1 MQKAATPSYV
11 LTVTNKNRKRELE
24 RTRRQAAGKAVD
36 SRRKRSRKS
45 HPIIADSHDEESGV
59 GIEDRDGGGSTRLQ
73 GNDASD
79 SHGNDAHSVDVVS
92 TLQQAVSRSSQ
103 RESTPSPSPVLTA
116 PVTPVTTPSVP
127 TPAEDSG
134 RVEAAA
140 TLKLG
145 LGKRSPTS

>member
-79 SHGNDAHSVDVVS
+79 SHGNDAYSVDVVL
-92 TLQQAVSRSSQ
+92 TL
-103 RESTPSPSPVLTA
+103 
-116 PVTPVTTPSVP
+116 
-127 TPAEDSG
+127 
-134 RVEAAA
+134 
-140 TLKLG
+140 
-145 LGKRSPTS
+145 